1 MKILTRHTLKE
12 YLRLLIIIIMV
23 LGAVYSLILFL
34 DTLDNALEN
43 KAPLKTVVTYLF
55 YYQPQVVKD
64 TLPLAFFFAAI
75 TYLIIASKN
84 FELVALRALGI
95 RAYKA
100 LTPILILAGLASTG
114 LIFWN
119 LQMVPLNLT
128 KAALIKKVE
137 IYKNKQALF
146 TRYTDIWAKQQ
157 NVSCFIHFF
166 DERKM
171 RFRKVRCVWVE
182 KGHLE
187 AFATSD
193 TVIWQGEG
201 WQMLRPILLTAR
213 ENGLEE
219 ERPESLPFPLDLT
232 PQGLLEEKKESWEM
246 AYQEL
251 KDYIHAMKEE
261 GYKVPH
267 LEMELYQRVA
277 TALSPF
283 VLVLLVFPLALRPP
297 REGGWKMIITTVGAL
312 ALYWGT
318 VSLLALFGRGGWLPP
333 LVASFLPPV
342 AASSVAIGLIKKKER

>member
-12 YLRLLIIIIMV
+12 YLRLLIIIVVV
-23 LGAVYSLILFL
+23 LGAIYSLVLFL
-34 DTLDNALEN
+34 DILDDALEN

-55 YYQPQVVKD
+55 YYQPQVVKN

-75 TYLIIASKN
+75 TYLIIAYKN

-95 RAYKA
+95 RAYRA

-119 LQMVPLNLT
+119 LQIVPLNLT

-193 TVIWQGEG
+193 TVIWRGEG
-201 WQMLRPILLTAR
+201 WQMLRPILLTVR
-213 ENGLEE
+213 EKGLEE

-232 PQGLLEEKKESWEM
+232 PQKLLEEKKASWEM

-261 GYKVPH
+261 GYKVPY

-277 TALSPF
+277 MALSPF

-297 REGGWKMIITTVGAL
+297 REGGWKTIITTVGVL
-312 ALYWGT
+312 ALYWST
-318 VSLLALFGRGGWLPP
+318 VSLLAFLGRGGWLPP

-342 AASSVAIGLIKKKER
+342 AASSVAIGLIKKKEI